1 MENLRH
7 FLLSYT
13 TAPFNMQL
21 LGHISYAGK
30 TREKSLSQNSILIL
44 NVAAV
49 NRVVSRIHY
58 AACQSA
64 HYPYDMDNCLAFNNV
79 SSITFN
85 YVSNYVDD
93 VVKEKVKN
101 DGKERLKFFKEVSGF
116 GEFVSACE

>member
-13 TAPFNMQL
+13 TAPFNMHL
-21 LGHISYAGK
+21 LGHGSYVEK
-30 TREKSLSQNSILIL
+30 SPEKSLPQNSILIL

-49 NRVVSRIHY
+49 NRVVSRMNY

-101 DGKERLKFFKEVSGF
+101 DGKERLKFVKEVSGF
-116 GEFVSACE
+116 GGFVSTYE